1 MASGHARIIHY
12 RGDRLELLGLQGCC
26 LKGYMKIEYVYNF
39 MQIVGTMTIEPF
51 YDAATGSLSYL
62 VVDDA
67 TQCCAVIDPVLDF
80 DPASGEV
87 KTHSVDAILETIHSR
102 ALKVEWVLE
111 THVHADHL
119 TAAQYLRDSTGAPR

>member
-1 MASGHARIIHY
+1 
-12 RGDRLELLGLQGCC
+12 
-26 LKGYMKIEYVYNF
+26 
-39 MQIVGTMTIEPF
+39 MTIEPF
-51 YDAATGSLSYL
+51 FDAATGSLSYL

-87 KTHSVDAILETIHSR
+87 KTQLMRYWNYPVSITQL
-102 ALKVEWVLE
+102 EWVLE

-119 TAAQYLRDSTGAPR
+119 TAAQYLRDATGAPVAIGEGIRSESADRV